1 MNWFWLIVGLL
12 VGWLVE
18 WVIDWIYWR
27 RGSSDNA
34 AELENLRAQN
44 RRLRADLDAA
54 TGSVNKIKAEAA
66 DVNGKLSAALSDGG
80 TLRADNAR
88 LQAELQALRDSAASQ
103 TDASAELTRLRARM
117 NVVKGAAASL
127 DDQVNAL
134 VSERDALKGE
144 NERLHAQFS
153 AGASAAAAG
162 SNQFATQ
169 QLSSAEVQSAL
180 ELERLRAENERLQAE
195 LSALYSRPRRDP
207 LIDINGIGP
216 VIEKRLFEAGIFTF
230 EQLAEESPEHL
241 REIAR
246 LQSWQEADPAAWIV
260 EARERA
266 AQKSGS

>member
-153 AGASAAAAG
+153 AGASAAA
-162 SNQFATQ
+162 
-169 QLSSAEVQSAL
+169 
-180 ELERLRAENERLQAE
+180 
-195 LSALYSRPRRDP
+195 
-207 LIDINGIGP
+207 
-216 VIEKRLFEAGIFTF
+216 
-230 EQLAEESPEHL
+230 
-241 REIAR
+241 
-246 LQSWQEADPAAWIV
+246 
-260 EARERA
+260 
-266 AQKSGS
+266 